1 MKHELESGEWGQVSA
16 VALILDAGEARKQM
30 KICGTSG
37 SKGLVEGGQDD
48 GQALTVPG
56 WGRTVH
62 WSSQHEVALVALGA
76 SLKKHSLCL
85 KKNRL
90 DAAGDT
96 GAGAPLDGGE
106 EVGEARQDADG
117 GLGTPRLQRLLEDPD
132 MAARDVLG
140 GLDRRTGPLT
150 GLVEMTADV

>member
-1 MKHELESGEWGQVSA
+1 M
-16 VALILDAGEARKQM
+16 
-30 KICGTSG
+30 
-37 SKGLVEGGQDD
+37 
-48 GQALTVPG
+48 
-56 WGRTVH
+56 
-62 WSSQHEVALVALGA
+62 ALVALGA

-106 EVGEARQDADG
+106 EVGEAGQDADG